1 MHKHSKP
8 HKLILPKEIAETLKM
23 SGPKTSHLSFHIRE
37 STDQEYSRLGL
48 AIPKKKARRAID
60 RNRIK
65 RLVRENFRKASILPL
80 SDVVVKLNRA
90 VGIQTRGRL
99 REKERVSIRKQI
111 QLHLINNLE
120 KQS

>member
-8 HKLILPKEIAETLKM
+8 HKLLSAKEIADTLKM
-23 SGPKTSHLSFHIRE
+23 PGPKTSHLSFHIKE
-37 STDQEYSRLGL
+37 STDQENSRLGL

-65 RLVRENFRKASILPL
+65 RLIRENFRKTSVLPI

-90 VGIQTRGRL
+90 IGSQTRGRL
-99 REKERVSIRKQI
+99 REKERVFIRKQI
-111 QLHLINNLE
+111 QLHFDINLE
-120 KQS
+120 